1 MSVLAQSSEPVI
13 RWGWIAD
20 HLDDVWERTVEHVLL
35 TVLAMGAGLVIASV
49 LAAIA
54 LRFRRTYAPITWVS
68 GLLYTVPSLAL
79 FGFLI
84 PYTGLSLL
92 TSTIALTS
100 YTILILVRN
109 IVAAIDGVPA
119 HVREAAIGLGYTP
132 LRRVLTV
139 ELPLAA
145 PVIVA
150 GIRVASVT
158 VVGLVTVTSFV
169 GYGGYGA
176 FILDGLYRQFPTPIV
191 LGTVLSVV
199 LAVALDAAFVVVERA
214 LTPWRRGSAVGRR
227 TVARLGPVAVP
238 DVVQESG

>member
-1 MSVLAQSSEPVI
+1 MTLLAQSDEPLI

-20 HLDDVWERTVEHVLL
+20 HLDDVWERTVEHVVL
-35 TVLAMGAGLVIASV
+35 TVVAMAAGLVISSV
-49 LAAIA
+49 LAAVA

-68 GLLYTVPSLAL
+68 GLLYTIPSLAL

-92 TSTIALTS
+92 TSAIALTS

-119 HVREAAIGLGYTP
+119 HVREAAAGLGYTP
-132 LRRVLTV
+132 VRRVLTV

-150 GIRVASVT
+150 GIRIASVT
-158 VVGLVTVTSFV
+158 VVGLVTVTAFV

-191 LGTVLSVV
+191 LGAVLSVA
-199 LAVALDAAFVVVERA
+199 LAFALDLGFVFVERA
-214 LTPWRRGSAVGRR
+214 LTPWRRGSKRSRRARIGGPAQTELAEGR
-227 TVARLGPVAVP
+227 A
-238 DVVQESG
+238 